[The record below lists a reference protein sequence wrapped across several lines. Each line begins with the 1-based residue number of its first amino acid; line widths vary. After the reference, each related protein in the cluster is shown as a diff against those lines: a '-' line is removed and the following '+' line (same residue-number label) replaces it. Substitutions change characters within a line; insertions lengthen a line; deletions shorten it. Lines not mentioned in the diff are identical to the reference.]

1 MKTLTPLL
9 LLLSLLL
16 WGCGESP
23 SQSAEAQ
30 APASPEATP
39 TADASAKAS
48 LKPEV
53 MAYAET
59 VIAEF
64 DQIPEERQKALR
76 KIALYVQTQ
85 QAANQPA
92 QLTFICTHNSRRS
105 HMSQIWATAA
115 ATYYGVEGVK
125 TFSGGTEATAFNPR
139 AVKAM
144 QETGFAIDVAEAG
157 ENPVYAVQYAEG
169 QSPIEAYS
177 KKYDAE
183 GNPTAN
189 FCAVMTCS
197 QADKNCPTIPGAS
210 LRVAI
215 PYEDPK
221 AFDGTEQEA
230 EMYAQRAHQIARE
243 MFFLFSQINV

>member
-1 MKTLTPLL
+1 MKNLTPFLL
-9 LLLSLLL
+9 ILALGLYA
-16 WGCGESP
+16 CGESA
-23 SQSAEAQ
+23 SQQ
-30 APASPEATP
+30 AKTETTPATVATP
-39 TADASAKAS
+39 AASEAAAS

-53 MAYAET
+53 MAYAES

-76 KIALYVQTQ
+76 KIALYIRTQ
-85 QAANQPA
+85 QSANQPA
-92 QLTFICTHNSRRS
+92 RLTFICTHNSRRS
-105 HMSQIWATAA
+105 HMSQIWAAAA
-115 ATYYGVEGVK
+115 ATYYGVEGVE
-125 TFSGGTEATAFNPR
+125 TYSGGTETTAFNTR

-144 QETGFAIDVAEAG
+144 QEIGFAIGVAEEG
-157 ENPVYAVQYAEG
+157 QNPVYAVNYAEG
-169 QSPIEAYS
+169 REPIRAYS

-183 GNPTAN
+183 GNPTGN

-221 AFDGTEQEA
+221 VFDGTEQEA
-230 EMYAQRAHQIARE
+230 EKYAERAHQIARE
-243 MFFLFSQINV
+243 MFYLFSQINA